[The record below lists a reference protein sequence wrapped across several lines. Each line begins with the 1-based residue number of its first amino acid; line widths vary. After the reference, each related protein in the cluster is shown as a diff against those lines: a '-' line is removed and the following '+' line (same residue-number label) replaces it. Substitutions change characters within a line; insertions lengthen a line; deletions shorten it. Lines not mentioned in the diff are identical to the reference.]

1 MRDKL
6 DAMLKDE
13 QSGTDEYGALA
24 REAMTSNE
32 IPDKYRS
39 AFIDMFATMGRDE
52 DKHLHFIKLMLEM
65 LNTEGE

>member
-1 MRDKL
+1 MREKL
-6 DAMLKDE
+6 EAMLEDE

-39 AFIDMFATMGRDE
+39 AFIDMFATMSRDE
-52 DKHLHFIKLMLEM
+52 DKHLHFLKLMLEM
-65 LNTEGE
+65 MDAEGD

>member
-6 DAMLKDE
+6 EAMLEDE

-24 REAMTSNE
+24 REAMTSKE

-39 AFIDMFATMGRDE
+39 AFIDMFATMSRDE
-52 DKHLHFIKLMLEM
+52 DKHLHFLKLMLEM
-65 LNTEGE
+65 MDTEGE